1 MVAIVRMFV
10 AILICCSGAAVAAEA
25 DLYQAKVTV
34 TGQGEPNRM
43 VGFAACLE
51 DVLIKVS
58 GAPKIAD
65 DRRLKAYKSDARSFV
80 TSFSYR
86 DQFFGK
92 PIRDEQ
98 GTRDRPYDLTV
109 NFERSRID
117 DLLAKLDLKPWLA
130 RRPPVAVFAAM
141 EQGPR
146 KYIVTRDEKPV
157 DLQRDAL
164 LAAADKRAMPV
175 VLPDAA
181 ALARS
186 HITAEKLGPATL
198 APLAAEQNA
207 EVVLIGRLVWDD
219 RQLGWATQWQMAWGG
234 RVHRWQLRGVT
245 FDEAFRRGIGGAA
258 QVLSGNGDPD
268 GR

>member
-1 MVAIVRMFV
+1 MVAIVRIFV
-10 AILICCSGAAVAAEA
+10 AVLLIGCGRAAVAAEA

-34 TGQGEPNRM
+34 TGQGEANRL

-58 GAPKIAD
+58 GAQRLAGN
-65 DRRLKAYKSDARSFV
+65 RRLNAYKPDARSFV

-92 PIRDEQ
+92 PVRDEQ

-109 NFERSRID
+109 GFNRSKID
-117 DLLAKLDLKPWLA
+117 DLLAQLGLKPWLA
-130 RRPPVAVFAAM
+130 RRPTLAVFAAM

-146 KYIVTRDEKPV
+146 KYIVTMDEKQV

-164 LAAADKRAMPV
+164 IAAAEKRGMPI

-181 ALARS
+181 VLARS
-186 HITAEKLGPATL
+186 HITVESLGPATL
-198 APLAAEQNA
+198 APLAAEA
-207 EVVLIGRLVWDD
+207 KADVALIGQLVWDD
-219 RQLGWATQWQMAWGG
+219 RHLGWTTQWQMEWGDQ
-234 RVHRWQLRGVT
+234 VHRWQVRGVT

-258 QVLSGNGDPD
+258 QILSGNGEK
-268 GR
+268 

>member
-1 MVAIVRMFV
+1 MVAIVRIFV
-10 AILICCSGAAVAAEA
+10 AVFICCGSAAAAADA

-34 TGQGEPNRM
+34 TGQSEANRM
-43 VGFAACLE
+43 VGFAVCLE
-51 DVLIKVS
+51 DVLIKLS
-58 GAPKIAD
+58 GAQKVAG
-65 DRRLKAYKSDARSFV
+65 DRRLKAYQSDAKSFV
-80 TSFSYR
+80 ASFSYR

-109 NFERSRID
+109 NFEKSKID
-117 DLLAKLDLKPWLA
+117 DLLAKLGLKPWLG
-130 RRPPVAVFAAM
+130 RRPTLAVFAAM
-141 EQGPR
+141 EQGAR
-146 KYIVTRDEKPV
+146 KHIVTMDEKAV

-164 LAAADKRAMPV
+164 FAAADRRGMSIM
-175 VLPDAA
+175 LPDAA

-186 HITAEKLGPATL
+186 HVTAEKLEPATL

-207 EVVLIGRLVWDD
+207 EVALIGRLVWDD

-245 FDEAFRRGIGGAA
+245 FDEAFRRGVGGAA

-268 GR
+268 GP